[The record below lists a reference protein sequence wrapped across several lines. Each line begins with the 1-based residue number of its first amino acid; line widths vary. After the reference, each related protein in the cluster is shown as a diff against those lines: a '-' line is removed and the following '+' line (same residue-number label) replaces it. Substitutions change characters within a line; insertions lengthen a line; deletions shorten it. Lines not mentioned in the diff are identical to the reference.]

1 VKRYLI
7 IIVLLI
13 LINPIY
19 GQEDLSQINR
29 TVSKVEG
36 VVIFENAPIQ
46 MAKVQLNGK
55 TKYTNADGKFLFID
69 LDSGNYNLIINFYGY
84 ENQSKSF
91 YLGQDDSVYFK
102 IRMEKNAK
110 VIETVVISG
119 TLKEISKS
127 NSPVPI
133 EVYSQ
138 AFFKANPVVSL
149 FESLQNV
156 NGVRPQNNCNVCNTG
171 DIHINGLEGPYT
183 MVLIDGMPIVSGLA
197 GVYGLSGIPQSL
209 IERLEV
215 VKGPASTLYGS
226 EAVGGLL
233 NVITKKSYY
242 KPFVSLELQATSWT
256 EKNVDLGIQ
265 RNFSKKVSLL
275 TGINYFNYDRII
287 DKNKDG
293 FTDLTLQHRI
303 SVFNKL
309 SLERKSKKSFNIAGR
324 YMYEDR
330 WGGQTTWERKF
341 RGGDSVYGESIFTK
355 RWEIFGLYALPTK
368 EDISL
373 QFSLNKHH
381 QNSVYGTTIFN
392 ANQIIGFG
400 QLLWNKKINSKNHL
414 LSGMAYRYTYYDDNT
429 VVTAKIVGKETINT
443 PSKISLP
450 GVFSQWTHDFSTLKT
465 LLTGIRYDYN
475 SIHGSILT
483 PRINYKWTSKS
494 RRNTYR
500 IGAGNGYRVANVF
513 TEDHAALTGARTIE
527 FKEKLKPEKSWN
539 TNFNWVHKKFTK
551 NNRFIGLDAS
561 TWFTYFTN
569 RIIPDYQSN
578 VNKIIY
584 SNLDGYALS
593 KGVSLNVELNFST
606 QFSGNLGGT
615 LMDVA
620 FVENRL
626 KQRQLLTE
634 RFSGVWNIGYLFI
647 KSNIKLDYTGNIY
660 SPMLLP
666 LLGPLDERS
675 QQSPW
680 YSIQNIQIT
689 KTFKRFEVFSGVKNL
704 LNFTPASNSIARAK
718 DPFDKNVTFDVNGHA
733 LSTANN
739 PQALTFDPTYVYAS
753 NQGRRL
759 FLGLRFKFE
768 N

>member
-1 VKRYLI
+1 MTKFILFSVLI
-7 IIVLLI
+7 ICFAKV
-13 LINPIY
+13 N
-19 GQEDLSQINR
+19 GQIDVNGYDGR
-29 TVSKVEG
+29 TAAVKG
-36 VVIFENAPIQ
+36 VVSFESKPLQ
-46 MAKVQLNGK
+46 MVKVQLNGK
-55 TKYTNADGKFLFID
+55 TKYTDSSGFFLFSGI
-69 LDSGNYNLIINFYGY
+69 DSGNYRLDITFLGY
-84 ENQSKSF
+84 DKQRKIFRLEQN
-91 YLGQDDSVYFK
+91 DSIHFE
-102 IRMEKNAK
+102 IEMEKNAS
-110 VIETVVISG
+110 VIEAVVISG
-119 TLKEISKS
+119 TLKEVSKS

-133 EVYSQ
+133 EVYAQ
-138 AFFKANPVVSL
+138 AFFKSNPVVSL
-149 FESLQNV
+149 FESLQNI

-242 KPFVSLELQATSWT
+242 KPFISVETQTTSWS
-256 EKNVDLGIQ
+256 ENNLDIGIQ
-265 RNFSKKVSLL
+265 RNFSKKISLL
-275 TGINYFNYDRII
+275 TGINYFKFNKAI
-287 DKNKDG
+287 DKNGDS

-303 SVFNKL
+303 SIFNKL
-309 SLERKSKKSFNIAGR
+309 SVERKSKKQFNIAGR
-324 YMYEDR
+324 YLYEDR
-330 WGGQTTWERKF
+330 WGGQTNWERKF

-368 EDISL
+368 EEITF

-392 ANQIIGFG
+392 ANQAIGFG
-400 QLLWNKKINSKNHL
+400 QLLWNKKLNSKNHL
-414 LSGMAYRYTYYDDNT
+414 LSGMAYRYTYFDDNT
-429 VVTAKIVGKETINT
+429 VVTSKMLGSERVNAPSIIN
-443 PSKISLP
+443 LP
-450 GVFSQWTHDFSTLKT
+450 GTFMQWTHDFTSLKT
-465 LLTGIRYDYN
+465 VLLGMRYDYN
-475 SIHGSILT
+475 SIHGSIVT

-500 IGAGNGYRVANVF
+500 WGAGNGYRVANVF
-513 TEDHAALTGARTIE
+513 TEDHAALTGARTVE

-539 TNFNWVHKKFTK
+539 TNINWVHKKFTK
-551 NNRFIGLDAS
+551 MNRFIGLDAS

-584 SNLDGYALS
+584 SNLNGYALS
-593 KGVSLNVELNFST
+593 KGASLNISFNYSS
-606 QFSGNLGGT
+606 QFSGNLGMT
-615 LMDVA
+615 LMDVS
-620 FVENRL
+620 FIENNI

-634 RFSGVWNIGYLFI
+634 KFSGVWNIGYSFI
-647 KSNIKLDYTGNIY
+647 KSNIKLDYTGNLY

-666 LLGPLDERS
+666 LLGALDERAAT
-675 QQSPW
+675 SPW
-680 YSIQNIQIT
+680 YSIQNFQIT
-689 KTFKRFEVFSGVKNL
+689 KGYKRFEFFTGVKNF
-704 LNFTPASNSIARAK
+704 LNFTPPANSIARAK
-718 DPFDKNVTFDVNGHA
+718 DPFDKDVIFDANGNA
-733 LSTANN
+733 LPTVNN
-739 PQALTFDPTYVYAS
+739 PQALTFDPTYVFAS

-759 FLGLRFKFE
+759 FLGLRYRLE